1 MFIEKEIQDS
11 FYINYQNRMVYSGA
25 EANRLTYHRMLL
37 VSAGKGSIWIDEK
50 KYKITGR
57 EIFLMAKGQVFYFE
71 DKSHVTGYVI
81 SFGDCFW
88 EKAPASSSNCKAVLF
103 NNAAANQRL
112 EITPEYFD
120 ELTVN
125 FNNLFKEFEKPVY
138 VNKIDA
144 LAAFLK
150 IIMIKVANIN
160 AANFEGPDTQ
170 ENLLYRKFLELLS
183 TSFKSYHE
191 VSDYAQ
197 LLGITTR
204 HLSELTKKSSGK
216 GAKDLIAGQI
226 IAEAK
231 RSLLFSANPVKE
243 IAYQLNFS
251 SPEQFSHFFKRNT
264 TFSPLDYRTRFVSIG
279 M

>member
-11 FYINYQNRMVYSGA
+11 FYINYQNKVVYSGA
-25 EANRLTYHRMLL
+25 EASRLSYHRMLL

-50 KYKITGR
+50 KYKITGS
-57 EIFLMAKGQVFYFE
+57 EIFLMAKGQVFSFE
-71 DKSHVTGYVI
+71 DKSRITGYII

-103 NNAAANQRL
+103 NNAEGNQRL
-112 EITPEYFD
+112 ELTPEYFD

-138 VNKIDA
+138 VNKIDV

-160 AANFEGPDTQ
+160 AASFEGSDPK
-170 ENLLYRKFLELLS
+170 ENLLYRQFLELLS

-191 VSDYAQ
+191 VSDYAR

-204 HLSELTKKSSGK
+204 HLSELTKRSSGK
-216 GAKDLIAGQI
+216 GAKDLIAGQL

-231 RSLLFSANPVKE
+231 RSLLFSPNPVKE